1 MGTAGMKTLI
11 RLMKEFDNWYDGN
24 ITKDLPYIPIGL
36 SEALEE
42 ARAVISIYE
51 YRKDKKE
58 VG

>member
-11 RLMKEFDNWYDGN
+11 RLMKEFDNWYDGQN
-24 ITKDLPYIPIGL
+24 LTKELG
-36 SEALEE
+36 EALEE